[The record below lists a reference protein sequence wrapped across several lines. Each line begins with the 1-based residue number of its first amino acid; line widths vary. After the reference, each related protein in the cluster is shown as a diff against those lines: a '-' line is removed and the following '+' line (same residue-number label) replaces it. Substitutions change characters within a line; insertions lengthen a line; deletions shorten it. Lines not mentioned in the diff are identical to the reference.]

1 MRYSFIFLTLIQ
13 STSVFQVGKGLLA
26 ELRMIQS
33 TVGTQLSQN
42 PISLE
47 PDSGPLNAA
56 KLGFQ
61 RILMVGFKDGFS

>member
-1 MRYSFIFLTLIQ
+1 
-13 STSVFQVGKGLLA
+13 
-26 ELRMIQS
+26 MIQS

-42 PISLE
+42 PVSLE
-47 PDSGPLNAA
+47 SDSGPLNAA